1 MRIGNSSTQVA
12 CEQAAVPVTM
22 QDEPALDRLVTFVKT
37 RKGKPFTTAD
47 DFNRFERELG
57 ERLREAGRE
66 ILRDELAKADVDAE
80 CVMVDGVEHRR
91 VLRASETYMTTDGPV
106 TVMRSLF
113 RDHTDPGAKTVAA
126 LEARVGIVG
135 GFWTPEAAKQA
146 TWVVSQMTPGLSE
159 ELFAR
164 VGTMRPSKSSLDRLP
179 KEISGR
185 WEQDRK
191 HFEAELR
198 EVTKIPPNTKSIAVS
213 IDGVLAP
220 MKDGDAVGTRD
231 RAAAEGR
238 TSKGPAGYREIGCAT
253 ISFCDEDGEMISAIR
268 LARMPE
274 HKKST
279 LKASLLA
286 EVRAIW
292 ERRPDLRVVK
302 VADAA
307 ADNWDFLGKA
317 IPVGEELIDF
327 WHAAE
332 HLGQAIAAAYG
343 DGTIKTRARFAEL
356 RDTLLELEDG
366 VERVIRALSYLRGE
380 HRRSTTIENA
390 LKYFRR
396 HRKRMRYAELR
407 EQGLPVGSGPV
418 EAACKTLVAQRMK
431 QSGMRWGGNGGQAI
445 LTTRGWSQSER
456 FDHAW
461 ALVAATYQIEVTTL
475 DNVIPLR
482 PIKIRQ

>member
-1 MRIGNSSTQVA
+1 
-12 CEQAAVPVTM
+12 M
-22 QDEPALDRLVTFVKT
+22 QDAPALDRLVGLVKS
-37 RKGKPFTTAD
+37 RKDKPFTTAD
-47 DFNRFERELG
+47 DFNKFERELG
-57 ERLREAGRE
+57 QRLREAGQQ

-80 CVMVDGVEHRR
+80 SVLIDGVEHRR
-91 VLRASETYMTTDGPV
+91 VLRATETYMTTEGPV
-106 TVMRSLF
+106 TAMRSLY
-113 RDHTDPGAKTVAA
+113 RDYSDPGAKTVAA
-126 LEARVGIVG
+126 LEARMGIVG
-135 GFWTPEAAKQA
+135 GFWTAEAAKQA
-146 TWVVSQMTPGLSE
+146 TWVVSQMTPALSE

-185 WEQDRK
+185 WEPDRK

-198 EVTKIPPNTKSIAVS
+198 EVTVIPANATTIAVS

-220 MKDGDAVGTRD
+220 MKDGDAVKTRD

-274 HKKST
+274 HKKAT
-279 LKASLLA
+279 LKTTLLA
-286 EVRAIW
+286 EVQSIW

-302 VADAA
+302 IADAA

-317 IPVGEELIDF
+317 IPVGDELIDF

-343 DGTIKTRARFAEL
+343 DGTLKTRHRFAEL
-356 RDTLLELEDG
+356 RDTLLEIDDG
-366 VERVIRALSYLRGE
+366 VERVIRSLGYLHRE
-380 HRRSTTIENA
+380 HPRSTPVHDA

-396 HRKRMRYAELR
+396 HRKRMRYAALR

-431 QSGMRWGGNGGQAI
+431 QSGMRWGGEGGQAI
-445 LTTRGWSQSER
+445 LTTRGWTQSER
-456 FDHAW
+456 FDQAW
-461 ALVAATYQIEVTTL
+461 ALVAATYQVQVTTM

-482 PIKIRQ
+482 PLRNPR